1 MDENLC
7 RFRAIFDSTLNRYPE
22 FFIFLKEL
30 STIKKPMEEKPSLK
44 KAKKEIK

>member
-7 RFRAIFDSTLNRYPE
+7 RFRAMFDSTLDRYSE

-44 KAKKEIK
+44 KAKKKK